1 MTGAARFSS
10 LQEWLAWQETLHPKA
25 IDLGLERVSA
35 VARRLA
41 CTRPAATV
49 ISVAGTNGKG
59 SCVALL
65 EAMLRQAGYR
75 VGAYTSPHLLSYNE
89 RIRINGEP
97 VEDAA
102 LCDAFARVDA
112 ARAGE
117 TLTYFEF
124 GTLAALD
131 IMSASDL
138 DVALLEVGLGGRLDA
153 VNLVDADAALITS
166 IGIDHV
172 DWLGSDRDSIA
183 REKAGILRAGHPA
196 VCGDPDPP
204 DSLLACAVRNST
216 ELAVAGRD
224 FFHSAQDQG
233 WSWQGRVRREDDL
246 PLPALPGDH
255 QLANAAAVLAV
266 LEALDARLPV
276 TRAALVAGLQG
287 VSLPG
292 RLQHIGGAVDQLL
305 DVSHNAQA
313 AQALANALRRMPV
326 AGHCYAVLG
335 MMKDKDSQAYVQP
348 LLSLVDTWLVTG
360 LQVERAAAPE
370 QLAAAVAACAPARA
384 PVVCPDIR
392 AALGVLRERVQPGD
406 RVLVC
411 GSFYTVAEWSALRAE
426 FY

>member
-1 MTGAARFSS
+1 
-10 LQEWLAWQETLHPKA
+10 
-25 IDLGLERVSA
+25 V
-35 VARRLA
+35 
-41 CTRPAATV
+41 
-49 ISVAGTNGKG
+49 
-59 SCVALL
+59 LL
-65 EAMLRQAGYR
+65 QAGYR
-75 VGAYTSPHLLSYNE
+75 VGAYTSPHLLHYNE
-89 RIRINGEP
+89 RIRMDGEP
-97 VEDAA
+97 VDDAL

-131 IMSASDL
+131 IMTRNDL

-153 VNLVDADAALITS
+153 VNVVDADAALITS
-166 IGIDHV
+166 IGVDHV
-172 DWLGSDRDSIA
+172 DWLGPDRESIA
-183 REKAGILRAGHPA
+183 LEKAGIFRAGRPA

-204 DSLLACAVRNST
+204 GSLLACAARSNVS

-224 FFHSAQDQG
+224 FFRSAQDQG
-233 WSWQGRVRREDDL
+233 WSWRGRVQREDDL
-246 PLPALPGDH
+246 PLPALPGEH
-255 QLANAAAVLAV
+255 QLGNAAAVLAV
-266 LEALDARLPV
+266 LEALDSRLPV

-313 AQALANALRRMPV
+313 AQALADAVRQLPV

-335 MMKDKDSQAYVQP
+335 MMKDKDPQAYVEP
-348 LLSLVDTWLVTG
+348 LLPLVGTWLATG

-370 QLAAAVAACAPARA
+370 HLAAAIAACAPARA
-384 PVVCPDIR
+384 PLACPDIQ

>member
-1 MTGAARFSS
+1 MTAVARFTS

-25 IDLGLERVSA
+25 IDLGLGRVAA

-41 CTRPAATV
+41 CTRPATSV

-65 EAMLRQAGYR
+65 EAVLMNAGYR
-75 VGAYTSPHLLSYNE
+75 VGAYTSPHLLRYNE
-89 RIRINGEP
+89 RIRLRGET
-97 VEDAA
+97 VGDAA

-131 IMSASDL
+131 IMTSSDL

-153 VNLVDADAALITS
+153 VNVVDADAALITS

-183 REKAGILRAGHPA
+183 REKAGILRAGRPA
-196 VCGDPDPP
+196 VCGDRDPP
-204 DSLLACAVRNST
+204 DSLLACAAGSAT

-224 FFHSAQDQG
+224 FSHSAQGQT
-233 WSWQGRVRREDDL
+233 WNWRGRRRREDDL
-246 PLPALPGDH
+246 PPPALHGEH
-255 QLANAAAVLAV
+255 QVANAAAVLTV
-266 LEALDARLPV
+266 LEALDSRLPV
-276 TRAALVAGLQG
+276 ARADLVAGLRG

-292 RLQHIGGAVDQLL
+292 RLQHIGGPVDQLL

-313 AQALANALRRMPV
+313 AQALADALQRRP
-326 AGHCYAVLG
+326 AEGRCYAVLG
-335 MMKDKDSQAYVQP
+335 MMKDKDPQAYVQP
-348 LLSLVDTWLVTG
+348 LLPLVDTWLMTG
-360 LQVERAAAPE
+360 LQVGRAASPAR
-370 QLAAAVAACAPARA
+370 LAAAVGELVSGRA
-384 PVVCPDIR
+384 PVSCSDMQ
-392 AALGVLRERVQPGD
+392 AALDNLRDRVQPGD

-426 FY
+426 FN